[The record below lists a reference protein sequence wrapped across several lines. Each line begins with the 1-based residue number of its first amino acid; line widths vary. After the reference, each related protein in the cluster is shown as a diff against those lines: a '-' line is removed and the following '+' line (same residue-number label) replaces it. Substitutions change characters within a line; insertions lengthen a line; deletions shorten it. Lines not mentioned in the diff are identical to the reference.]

1 MKNIKNV
8 VLPLLLIASV
18 IVNTQLPVWALKAR
32 LKEVSH
38 IEGVRENQ
46 VVGYGLVVGLSK
58 SGDKSRSTQIMGQNM
73 LLNFG
78 SIVQSANDIRLN
90 NTAAVIV
97 TANVPAFAKAG
108 DRIDVVVSSIAD
120 AKSLE
125 GGVLVQTQL
134 LAPNGEVVALAQGPV
149 SVGGSSASASGSSV
163 RTSITTSGRVP
174 NGAIIERPIQTEIGD
189 SNSITL
195 VLDKTDFDLATKV
208 ADAITA
214 YGYAALAMDGASVR
228 VDLPQEAQ
236 FNRVPFI
243 SKIQN
248 LIVDTSNDSVKVV
261 VNERTGTI
269 VIGNRVKLLP
279 AAVAHGGI
287 TVTIKANNSVS
298 QPNAPTVI
306 NGNGGGS
313 TVNSGGQTTGVTN
326 SQISIDEK
334 QGSLIELSPSA
345 SLQDLVA
352 ALNAI
357 GATPNDLISILQALK
372 EAGSLQA
379 ELEII

>member
-1 MKNIKNV
+1 MKIFNNFV
-8 VLPLLLIASV
+8 SLLFTLLTLISTVAPS
-18 IVNTQLPVWALKAR
+18 WALKVH
-32 LKEVSH
+32 LKEVCH
-38 IEGVRENQ
+38 IEGVRDNQ
-46 VVGYGLVVGLSK
+46 VVGYGMVVGLNK
-58 SGDKSRSTQIMGQNM
+58 TGDKSRSTQIMGQNM

-78 SIVQSANDIRLN
+78 SIVPSANDIRLN
-90 NTAAVIV
+90 NAAAVIV
-97 TANVPAFAKAG
+97 TANVPPFARAG
-108 DRIDVVVSSIAD
+108 DKIDVIVSSIAD

-149 SVGGSSASASGSSV
+149 SVGGTSASAGGSSV

-174 NGAIIERPIQTEIGD
+174 NGGIIERPIQTDIGD
-189 SNSITL
+189 SDSITL
-195 VLDKTDFDLATKV
+195 VLDRTDFDLATKV
-208 ADAITA
+208 ADSITA
-214 YGYAALAMDGASVR
+214 YGFAALAMDGSSVR
-228 VDLPQEAQ
+228 VDIPQNAQ

-243 SKIQN
+243 AKIQN
-248 LIVDTSNDSVKVV
+248 LVVDTNNDSEKVV

-287 TVTIKANNSVS
+287 TVTIKANNAVS
-298 QPNAPTVI
+298 QPNAPLI
-306 NGNGGGS
+306 GNAA
-313 TVNSGGQTTGVTN
+313 GQTTGVTN
-326 SQISIDEK
+326 TQINVDEK

-345 SLQDLVA
+345 SLQDLVS